1 MLLKKI
7 MIEFYLS
14 QKAEILKDI
23 ELFYSLPH
31 QRRRTDWF
39 LISFIIMR
47 TLTRSERNTKKL
59 FNKEYDLIHCLD
71 SYNAFN

>member
-1 MLLKKI
+1 

-14 QKAEILKDI
+14 QKAEVSKISKNKSLNILFINKILQFRLIYLFSQILKDI

-39 LISFIIMR
+39 LISCKI
-47 TLTRSERNTKKL
+47 N
-59 FNKEYDLIHCLD
+59 Y
-71 SYNAFN
+71 